1 MFLII
6 LFIILGWCAIILW
19 SMYYNIVAT
28 QTTYG
33 NTNTYYWAYYGAI
46 SSIERWLLMTK
57 LKYPTYT
64 SSWWFIWNQVIWSI
78 SNQFAWNFRKLSQW
92 SNTMMRYINSKTTK
106 ISSYIDTKT
115 LRNISFY
122 QYNDT
127 NPESYSSNNI
137 SKTPQWVYAWLSFS
151 WYTTPSKWER
161 QSINIREVN
170 MDFNWFFNMNVAN
183 RIVRSLWYNF
193 RLDQTEWVDSKD
205 YPLSWKF
212 EFIGNEINPWPAE
225 RWDLDSE
232 YTIGLHDNE
241 EDNLT
246 PVEPVLP

>member
-6 LFIILGWCAIILW
+6 LFIILGGCAIILW

-64 SSWWFIWNQVIWSI
+64 SSWWFIWNTIIWSQ
-78 SNQFAWNFRKLSQW
+78 SNWFDWVFRKLSQW
-92 SNTMMRYINSKTTK
+92 SNSMMRYINSKTTK

-122 QYNDT
+122 KYNDWK
-127 NPESYSSNNI
+127 PSEYSSNYTTTSN
-137 SKTPQWVYAWLSFS
+137 WVYAWLSFS

-161 QSINIREVN
+161 QTSNIKEVN
-170 MDFNWFFNMNVAN
+170 MDFNRFFNMNIKN
-183 RIVRSLWYNF
+183 RTVRSLWYNF
-193 RLDQTEWVDSKD
+193 LLDQMDSIDSKD
-205 YPLSWKF
+205 YPLSWEF

-225 RWDLDSE
+225 MWDLNSE
-232 YTIGLHDNE
+232 YTIGLHSNE
-241 EDNLT
+241 EDNTT
-246 PVEPVLP
+246 PVEPEEP